1 MSKGIEHYK
10 PCASPKA
17 FLLLSIYL
25 ILIWSYFFPFV
36 WHMNLYVDLVKPK
49 NHLLFKSNKANSG
62 EARIL
67 I

>member
-17 FLLLSIYL
+17 FLLLSVYL
-25 ILIWSYFFPFV
+25 ILIWTYFV
-36 WHMNLYVDLVKPK
+36 WHINLYVDLVKPK
-49 NHLLFKSNKANSG
+49 NRLLFKSNKANSG

>member
-17 FLLLSIYL
+17 FLLLSVYL
-25 ILIWSYFFPFV
+25 ILIWTYFV
-36 WHMNLYVDLVKPK
+36 WRINLYVDLVKPK
-49 NHLLFKSNKANSG
+49 NRLLFKSNKANSG